1 MNERVLPTP
10 KQLVYMDWEF
20 GMFFHFG
27 IRSFF
32 RGHQDW
38 DKKPMPAS
46 AFCPEHLDCG
56 QWIRESKAAGAR
68 YAILTAKH
76 HDGFCLW
83 PSKYTEYSVK
93 NSPWKL
99 GYGDVVAEF
108 TAACQK
114 YGMGVGLYCSPAQ
127 WSGGADF
134 VSGSKYDEYFIS
146 QLTELLTGYGKIDY
160 MWFDG
165 CGSNGHAFDAVRI
178 IGAVRALQP
187 DICIFEMWDPDV
199 RWVENENGY
208 ANMPNY
214 NTVTETDHTRQFYP
228 GGVFASPRFLPAEC
242 DFMMRDRTWFDCM
255 DNADTV
261 KSVEELMGIYELSV
275 GRGANFLLNIGP
287 EASGRLPEKDVQRL
301 KEFGEAL
308 RLRYGTPVPGFSEVR
323 EAEGCFVI
331 QFTAENG
338 ALVNR
343 MVIREDIS
351 QGESVLRFSLYF
363 EPVLYSPKP
372 ICLYH
377 GETIG
382 HKAICVFPTVRAK
395 RIILMIEEQDGPA
408 AIQTMLPYI
417 VKSIS

>member
-1 MNERVLPTP
+1 MNGRILPSP
-10 KQLVYMDWEF
+10 RQLSYMDLEF

-32 RGHQDW
+32 KGHQDW

-46 AFCPEHLDCG
+46 AFNPAHLDCG

-83 PSKYTEYSVK
+83 PSKCTEYSVK
-93 NSPWKL
+93 NSTWKD
-99 GYGDVVAEF
+99 GKGDAVAEF
-108 TAACQK
+108 TAACHK
-114 YGMGVGLYCSPAQ
+114 YGMAAGLYCSPAQ
-127 WSGGADF
+127 WNGGEDFADE
-134 VSGSKYDEYFIS
+134 KAYDDYFIQ

-165 CGSNGHAFDAVRI
+165 CGSKGHTFDAARI
-178 IGAVRALQP
+178 TGAVRALQP
-187 DICIFEMWDPDV
+187 ELCIFEMWDPDV

-208 ANMPNY
+208 APSPNR
-214 NTVTETDHTRQFYP
+214 NTVAETDHTRQFYP
-228 GGVFASPRFLPAEC
+228 GGVFNSPKFLPAEC
-242 DFMMRDRTWFDCM
+242 DFMMRDRSWFDCM
-255 DNADTV
+255 DNADSV
-261 KSVEELMGIYELSV
+261 KSVEELLGVYELSV

-287 EASGRLPEKDVQRL
+287 EASGRLPEPDAKRL
-301 KEFGEAL
+301 REFGDSL
-308 RLRYGTPVPGFSEVR
+308 RTRYGTPVPGFTDAR
-323 EAEGCFVI
+323 EAEGCYVI
-331 QFTAENG
+331 DAEAENG

-343 MVIREDIS
+343 VVIMENML

-363 EPVLYSPKP
+363 EPVLYSPRL

-382 HKAICVFPTVRAK
+382 HKAICVFPTVRVK
-395 RIILMIEEQDGPA
+395 RILLKIEEQDGPA
-408 AIQTMLPYI
+408 EILSMLPYM
-417 VKSIS
+417 VKSI

>member
-1 MNERVLPTP
+1 MNDRILPSSL
-10 KQLVYMDWEF
+10 QLAYMDLEF

-46 AFCPEHLDCG
+46 AFNPTHLDCD

-93 NSPWKL
+93 NSPWKD
-99 GYGDVVAEF
+99 GKGDVVAEF
-108 TAACQK
+108 AAACQK
-114 YGMGVGLYCSPAQ
+114 YGMSIGLYCSPAQ
-127 WSGGADF
+127 WSGGDDF
-134 VSGSKYDEYFIS
+134 VSGPQYDEVFIS

-165 CGSNGHAFDAVRI
+165 CGSSGHTFDAARI
-178 IGAVRALQP
+178 TGAVRALQP

-199 RWVENENGY
+199 RWVENECGY
-208 ANMPNY
+208 ANMPNRS
-214 NTVTETDHTRQFYP
+214 TVTETDHTRQFCP
-228 GGVFASPRFLPAEC
+228 GGVFPNTRFLPAEC
-242 DFMMRDRTWFDCM
+242 DCMMRDRSWFDCM
-255 DNADTV
+255 DNADTI
-261 KSVEELMGIYELSV
+261 KSVEELLGIYELSV
-275 GRGANFLLNIGP
+275 GRGANLLLNIGP
-287 EASGRLPEKDVQRL
+287 EALGRLPEKDTARL
-301 KEFGEAL
+301 QEFGDAL
-308 RLRYGTPVPGFSEVR
+308 RLRYGAPVPGFTEVQ

-331 QFTAENG
+331 ETEAENG

-343 MVIREDIS
+343 VVISEDLA

-363 EPVLYSPKP
+363 EPVLHTPKP

-382 HKAICVFPTVRAK
+382 HKAICIFPTVRAK
-395 RIILMIEEQDGPA
+395 KILLKIEEQDGPA
-408 AIQTMLPYI
+408 AIQSLLPYM
-417 VKSIS
+417 VKSI